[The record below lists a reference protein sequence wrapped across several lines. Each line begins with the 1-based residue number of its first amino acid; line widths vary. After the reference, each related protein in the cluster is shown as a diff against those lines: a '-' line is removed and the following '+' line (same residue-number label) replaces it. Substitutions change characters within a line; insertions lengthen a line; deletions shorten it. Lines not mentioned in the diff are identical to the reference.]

1 MPEAPPTTTWPG
13 PAGPPPASPPPLPP
27 LAHAAGPPPPPGA
40 GPFGAPA
47 APAPPPPPA
56 RRPHRARR
64 AVAGAGLASLAVLGG
79 VGGGWLA
86 GRSDDPATTDAGVPL
101 DRASVQ
107 LDGTPLDVAS
117 VLDRMASSVVAIET
131 TVQTR
136 RGPFVAEGEGAGTGI
151 VLDDAGHVLTNA
163 HVVNGAT
170 QVGVTLAGDSTAR
183 SAEVV
188 GTDPGNDIAVLLVDD
203 AEGLVPATF
212 SDRGVQVGDDVVA
225 IGNALALEG
234 GPTVTEGIVS
244 ALDRSISTESGT
256 LTGLIQTDAAISSGN
271 SGGPLVD
278 AYGEVVGVNTA
289 VASSGGGVEASNIG
303 FVISIDQA
311 LEIAQRLIEQG

>member
-27 LAHAAGPPPPPGA
+27 FTSAAGPPPPPGA
-40 GPFGAPA
+40 GPVGAPA

-86 GRSDDPATTDAGVPL
+86 DRSDDPATTDVGVPL

-170 QVGVTLAGDSTAR
+170 QVGVTLAGDRTAR
-183 SAEVV
+183 SAAVV

-244 ALDRSISTESGT
+244 ALDRSISTERGS

-303 FVISIDQA
+303 FVISIDRA
-311 LEIAQRLIEQG
+311 LEIARQLIEQG